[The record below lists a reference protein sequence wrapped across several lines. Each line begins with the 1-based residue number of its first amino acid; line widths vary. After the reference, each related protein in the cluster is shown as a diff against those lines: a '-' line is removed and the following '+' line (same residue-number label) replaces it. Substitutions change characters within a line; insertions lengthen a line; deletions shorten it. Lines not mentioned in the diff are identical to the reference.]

1 MKLKKEREKGVC
13 TYSLVEAIGEGRV
26 VAPRESLVVGEAA
39 GALGFEVEESDGER
53 VVIVMG

>member
-1 MKLKKEREKGVC
+1 MC